1 MLSSS
6 ISSLVFLSFSRVFCS
21 RLYALLDVSL
31 ASLAILS
38 IWSASILCLQGEK
51 SKRFVSLTS
60 IQVKVRLS
68 ARVDDTCRGV
78 LLVGELPRLLG
89 QQRQVV
95 GRSGAAGRF
104 DVLSM
109 TSVVFYKKPQMP

>member
-51 SKRFVSLTS
+51 SKRFVSS
-60 IQVKVRLS
+60 IQVKVRPS